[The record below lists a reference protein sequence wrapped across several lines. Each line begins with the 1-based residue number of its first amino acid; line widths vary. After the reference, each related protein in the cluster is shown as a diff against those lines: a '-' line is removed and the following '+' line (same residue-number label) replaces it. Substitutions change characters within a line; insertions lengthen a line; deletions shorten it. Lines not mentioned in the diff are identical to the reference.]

1 MLLYPHQRKVYNMNE
16 KGEKTLIKE
25 YYDNPKDFLDEL
37 NQIPVRK
44 LVEVRDKKLVQKLKR
59 WVREY
64 WKDDG
69 TMEFYPSQ
77 ARRIKE
83 MLADIGI
90 ESKIKGE

>member
-1 MLLYPHQRKVYNMNE
+1 MNE
-16 KGEKTLIKE
+16 RGEKTLIKE
-25 YYDNPKDFLDEL
+25 YYDNPKDFLEEL
-37 NQIPVRK
+37 KMIPTRK
-44 LVEVRDKKLVQKLKR
+44 LVEVRDKKLIQKLKR

-83 MLADIGI
+83 MLEDIGV
-90 ESKIKGE
+90 ESKIKE

>member
-1 MLLYPHQRKVYNMNE
+1 MNE

-37 NQIPVRK
+37 KQIPVRK
-44 LVEVRDKKLVQKLKR
+44 LVEDRDKKLVQKLKR

-83 MLADIGI
+83 MLKDIGI
-90 ESKIKGE
+90 ESKMKGE

>member
-1 MLLYPHQRKVYNMNE
+1 MNE

-25 YYDNPKDFLDEL
+25 YYDNPSDFLDEL
-37 NQIPVRK
+37 KQIPVRK
-44 LVEVRDKKLVQKLKR
+44 LVEDRDKKLVQKLKR

-83 MLADIGI
+83 MLADIGV

>member
-1 MLLYPHQRKVYNMNE
+1 MNE

-25 YYDNPKDFLDEL
+25 YYDNPNDFLDEL
-37 NQIPVRK
+37 KQIPVRK
-44 LVEVRDKKLVQKLKR
+44 LVEDRDKKLVQKLKR

-69 TMEFYPSQ
+69 TMEFYHSQ

-83 MLADIGI
+83 MLADIGV

>member
-1 MLLYPHQRKVYNMNE
+1 MNE
-16 KGEKTLIKE
+16 RGEKTLIKE
-25 YYDNPKDFLDEL
+25 YYDNPKDFLEEL
-37 NQIPVRK
+37 KMIPTRK
-44 LVEVRDKKLVQKLKR
+44 LVEIRDKKLIQKLKR

-83 MLADIGI
+83 MLADIGL
-90 ESKIKGE
+90 ESKIKE

>member
-1 MLLYPHQRKVYNMNE
+1 MNE
-16 KGEKTLIKE
+16 KGERTLIKE

-37 NQIPVRK
+37 KQIPVRK
-44 LVEVRDKKLVQKLKR
+44 LVEDRDKKLVQKLKR

>member
-1 MLLYPHQRKVYNMNE
+1 MNE

>member
-1 MLLYPHQRKVYNMNE
+1 MNE

-25 YYDNPKDFLDEL
+25 YYDNPNDFLDEL
-37 NQIPVRK
+37 KQIPVRK

-64 WKDDG
+64 WKNDG

-83 MLADIGI
+83 MLADIGV

>member
-1 MLLYPHQRKVYNMNE
+1 MNE

-37 NQIPVRK
+37 KQIPVRK
-44 LVEVRDKKLVQKLKR
+44 LVEDRDKKLVQKLKR

-83 MLADIGI
+83 MLADMGV

>member
-1 MLLYPHQRKVYNMNE
+1 MNE

-25 YYDNPKDFLDEL
+25 YYDNPNDFLDEL
-37 NQIPVRK
+37 KQIPVRK

>member
-1 MLLYPHQRKVYNMNE
+1 MNE
-16 KGEKTLIKE
+16 KGERTLIKE

-44 LVEVRDKKLVQKLKR
+44 LVEVKDKKLVQKLKR

>member
-1 MLLYPHQRKVYNMNE
+1 MNE

-37 NQIPVRK
+37 KQIPVRK
-44 LVEVRDKKLVQKLKR
+44 LVEDRDKKLVQKLKR

>member
-1 MLLYPHQRKVYNMNE
+1 MNSN
-16 KGEKTLIKE
+16 GEKTLIKE
-25 YYDNPKDFLDEL
+25 YYDNPKDFLEEL
-37 NQIPVRK
+37 KQIPVRK
-44 LVEVRDKKLVQKLKR
+44 LVEERDKKLIQKLKR

-83 MLADIGI
+83 MLSDLGI
-90 ESKIKGE
+90 ESKIKE

>member
-1 MLLYPHQRKVYNMNE
+1 MNE
-16 KGEKTLIKE
+16 RGEKTLIKE
-25 YYDNPKDFLDEL
+25 YYDNPKDFLEEL
-37 NQIPVRK
+37 KMIPTRK
-44 LVEVRDKKLVQKLKR
+44 LVEIRDKKLIQKLKR

-83 MLADIGI
+83 MLADIGV
-90 ESKIKGE
+90 ESKIKE

>member
-1 MLLYPHQRKVYNMNE
+1 MNE
-16 KGEKTLIKE
+16 KGERTLIKE

>member
-1 MLLYPHQRKVYNMNE
+1 MNE

-25 YYDNPKDFLDEL
+25 YYDNPSDFLDEL
-37 NQIPVRK
+37 KQIPVRK
-44 LVEVRDKKLVQKLKR
+44 LVEDRDKKLVQKLKR

>member
-1 MLLYPHQRKVYNMNE
+1 MNE
-16 KGEKTLIKE
+16 RGEKTLIKE
-25 YYDNPKDFLDEL
+25 YYDNPKDFLEEL
-37 NQIPVRK
+37 KMIPTRK
-44 LVEVRDKKLVQKLKR
+44 LVEVRDKKLIQKLKR

-83 MLADIGI
+83 MLADIGV
-90 ESKIKGE
+90 ESKIKE

>member
-1 MLLYPHQRKVYNMNE
+1 MNE

-37 NQIPVRK
+37 KQIPVRK
-44 LVEVRDKKLVQKLKR
+44 LVEDRDKKLVQKLKR

-83 MLADIGI
+83 MLADIGV

>member
-1 MLLYPHQRKVYNMNE
+1 MNE

-37 NQIPVRK
+37 NQIPVKK

-83 MLADIGI
+83 MLADIGV